1 MNIPIE
7 NYEKAKGNI
16 AKKKTEILEN
26 VSNCLSK
33 RLEEESDSETMFQ
46 HTAKILNCKG
56 WADRGSSNIEFLDE
70 SICFFFERF
79 QTQLKYAGMEVSY
92 PEFISQWH
100 NMLEYA
106 LKYIKL
112 SGVSYLVTWKKL
124 FTSPK
129 KNEWSD
135 ALLLVELLFSIR
147 VSNTKLERMF
157 SKLKRIKTIF
167 RASLSSTRVENL
179 LRIVEDGLLLVEY
192 NMISAAEAW
201 AAEKYRHPNQQP
213 RKTYKKKSW
222 EVEQLK
228 MSRMIP
234 PAGFLIQMMTYLESI
249 KKTLTSQLSVTLHLK
264 MKELFICIQEF
275 RKKLF
280 KIFLCDVY
288 NMYIYTFCYVC

>member
-1 MNIPIE
+1 MHLENLTNNKSVPAGDRNKLKGYLKPRSQSNIPFLLALFTDVLSVVFDLSLVFQSDSIDVVSFCDIISKAKRQMERLQECSFETMSFVKNLLSKIEEKEQKFIYMNIPIE
-7 NYEKAKGNI
+7 NYEKANSNI

-33 RLEEESDSETMFQ
+33 QLEEESDSETMFQ
-46 HTAKILNCKG
+46 HTLKILNCKG
-56 WADRGSSNIEFLDE
+56 WADRRRGDIEFLDE

-79 QTQLKYAGMEVSY
+79 QAPLKYAGMKVSY

-135 ALLLVELLFSIR
+135 ALLLVELLFSVP
-147 VSNTKLERMF
+147 VSNAKLERMF

-179 LRIVEDGLLLVEY
+179 LRIVEDSPPLVEY
-192 NMISAAEAW
+192 NVM
-201 AAEKYRHPNQQP
+201 
-213 RKTYKKKSW
+213 
-222 EVEQLK
+222 
-228 MSRMIP
+228 
-234 PAGFLIQMMTYLESI
+234 
-249 KKTLTSQLSVTLHLK
+249 
-264 MKELFICIQEF
+264 
-275 RKKLF
+275 
-280 KIFLCDVY
+280 
-288 NMYIYTFCYVC
+288 